1 MCVGLLWGVS
11 GRLLCLL
18 LSLSL
23 SFFRS
28 DTEGDDSTVTRY
40 TVTAIPVSGGTG
52 ESVVQGGGGGGGVW
66 CDAVVA
72 NGGGWGGEG
81 GWGRRKGVAGVVRAH
96 RSRSKWL
103 EMLHRLT

>member
-1 MCVGLLWGVS
+1 MCVGLFWGVS

-40 TVTAIPVSGGTG
+40 TVTAIPVSGVPVNRWSREAVVVVVCGVMRWWPMVVGGVGTG
-52 ESVVQGGGGGGGVW
+52 DGGGGRG
-66 CDAVVA
+66 
-72 NGGGWGGEG
+72 
-81 GWGRRKGVAGVVRAH
+81 
-96 RSRSKWL
+96 
-103 EMLHRLT
+103 